1 VFVVFHCRFTCGELT
16 FAEAYRKTGRIF
28 CVTLSSTTK
37 KAPPVLLN
45 YLTAPDV
52 TIASAVIASAAV
64 PGFVQPVRLQYSKCS
79 IHSNGQGPNARV
91 QPLCHL
97 LYRGKTVHLKHSN
110 IIICPF
116 GSTEDSKG
124 VVKSQAGETYFD
136 GSIEQDIPV
145 AGLAE
150 MFNCQ
155 FFIACQ
161 CNPHVVPFF
170 FNRFVAMN
178 GWIDRC
184 LRWRPAEYAAAKS
197 LYVPFSISS
206 CSTAKEE

>member
-1 VFVVFHCRFTCGELT
+1 MVRPRLMILAAQSFPRLLTLSVAVFLVFHRRFTCGELT

-79 IHSNGQGPNARV
+79 IHSNGQRV
-91 QPLCHL
+91 QPLRHL
-97 LYRGKTVHLKHSN
+97 LCRGKTVHLKLSN
-110 IIICPF
+110 IILCTSE
-116 GSTEDSKG
+116 STEDSKG
-124 VVKSQAGETYFD
+124 VVRSQAGETYFD

-170 FNRFVAMN
+170 FNRFVVE
-178 GWIDRC
+178 WKDR
-184 LRWRPAEYAAAKS
+184 
-197 LYVPFSISS
+197 
-206 CSTAKEE
+206 